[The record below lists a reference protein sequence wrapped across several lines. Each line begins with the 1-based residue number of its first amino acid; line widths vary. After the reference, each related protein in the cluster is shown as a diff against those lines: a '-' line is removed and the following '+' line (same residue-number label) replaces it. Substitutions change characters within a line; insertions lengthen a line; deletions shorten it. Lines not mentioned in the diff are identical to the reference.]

1 MSFQEREK
9 TLGQRSEFRLDMNC
23 EMHNEVAN
31 IQLEEEIL
39 SARRFERYRLNANL
53 RSHQIKN
60 LKGLNAIAVWG
71 SNIKTT
77 LI

>member
-39 SARRFERYRLNANL
+39 SARRFERYTLNANL
-53 RSHQIKN
+53 RSY
-60 LKGLNAIAVWG
+60 
-71 SNIKTT
+71 
-77 LI
+77 